1 MLTYAI
7 KRTILAVAVALFV
20 SSLVFL
26 LTNAA
31 ADPASVLAGEG
42 ARDEDI
48 RMIRAQYGFDRPLPE
63 QYLSWVGRL
72 VQGDLGQS
80 YRMKRPTVDLLAERL
95 PITLSLGLSA
105 LGFAVALGIPLGV
118 LAALRPNSWIDRLAL
133 AVSVV
138 GQAMPTFWFS
148 LLLILLF
155 GVTLRWLP
163 ISGAGRWTHLVM
175 PSVALGYYATPA
187 IMRLT
192 RAGMIDALASDY
204 IRTARAK
211 GLLPFSIL
219 FKHAL
224 RNALVPVVS
233 LAAVQF
239 GFMLGGSVV
248 IEAVFALPGLGFLAW
263 ESITRSDIPVVQ
275 AIVLMVSLVYVLLTL
290 LADLLN
296 AWLDPRLRLP
306 RGVS

>member
-133 AVSVV
+133 ALSVV

-211 GLLPFSIL
+211 GMLPFSIL

-296 AWLDPRLRLP
+296 AWLDPRLRLS